1 MAKLARLVV
10 PGLPH
15 HVTQRG
21 NHREP
26 EFFYDGDYAVRLDLV
41 GKAAK
46 ASGSCSDTVRNRNP
60 HGQTGPAIEGQT

>member
-1 MAKLARLVV
+1 MARLACLVV

-26 EFFYDGDYAVRLDLV
+26 VSFNDGDYGAYLDLIS
-41 GKAAK
+41 KAAK
-46 ASGSCSDTVRNRNP
+46 ASGTEIWAYCLMPNHVHFIMTPSR
-60 HGQTGPAIEGQT
+60 